1 MNYLLDTERG
11 FTGEEA
17 MVYLLS
23 LPQKRQIY
31 DGKWK
36 ATQIMP
42 CPLLVKCAA
51 CLRYLPPTSFY
62 VLKAEKNGRID
73 ALGLRRSARCVQ
85 CHHADY
91 TKLDDRQKLYYA
103 ARQRANMKGHEFTI
117 TLDDIVVPECC
128 PVFGFKLAPTIGQ
141 GRLPLSM
148 LERSPSLDRIDNSKG
163 YVPGNVCVISLRANN
178 VKKDATL
185 NELKALVRYMEEFG
199 PSNVDKLDPE
209 TTATTRSTEVKL

>member
-1 MNYLLDTERG
+1 MDLLDTERG
-11 FTGEEA
+11 LTGEEA

-23 LPQKRQIY
+23 LPQKRKIY
-31 DGKWK
+31 DGEWK

-62 VLKAEKNGRID
+62 VLKSGKNGRID
-73 ALGLRRSARCVQ
+73 ALGLKRSARCVQ

-103 ARQRANMKGHEFTI
+103 ARQRANLKGHEFTI
-117 TLDDIVVPECC
+117 TLDDVVVPECC

-148 LERSPSLDRIDNSKG
+148 LERSPSLDRIDNGKG

-185 NELKALVRYMEEFG
+185 NELRALVRYMEEFG
-199 PSNVDKLDPE
+199 SSDVTEPAPE
-209 TTATTRSTEVKL
+209 TTATTRSTEVML